1 MKTYGFLLFKIKSKK
16 FQEYI
21 EKNNLVKDFNIQ
33 TPHSDNLNKAF
44 VEKSKEFY
52 SKKILLYLEQEH
64 KKLNELEEKNFENA
78 VLNNPKVNIIQ
89 KLNNTNATDTNNSN
103 NSSTN

>member
-1 MKTYGFLLFKIKSKK
+1 M
-16 FQEYI
+16 
-21 EKNNLVKDFNIQ
+21 
-33 TPHSDNLNKAF
+33 
-44 VEKSKEFY
+44 EKSKEFY

-103 NSSTN
+103 NSNTN

>member
-1 MKTYGFLLFKIKSKK
+1 M
-16 FQEYI
+16 
-21 EKNNLVKDFNIQ
+21 
-33 TPHSDNLNKAF
+33 
-44 VEKSKEFY
+44 EKSKEFY